1 MKKIAIVAIL
11 SILLLPSKDVLA
23 WADSQE
29 ALNHLGFSPETIRVF
44 NLQKTR
50 MEDGPDYKVERTRYE
65 QFRWN
70 TIHNDPFALTF
81 PFGEQLIKY

>member
-1 MKKIAIVAIL
+1 MKKLAIVAIL
-11 SILLLPSKDVLA
+11 SILLLPSKTVLA

-29 ALNHLGFSPETIRVF
+29 ALVHMGFSPETIRVY

-50 MEDGPDYKVERTRYE
+50 MEDGPDYKVERTRVQ

-70 TIHNDPFALTF
+70 IVHNDPFALTY
-81 PFGEQLIKY
+81 PFAEQLIKY